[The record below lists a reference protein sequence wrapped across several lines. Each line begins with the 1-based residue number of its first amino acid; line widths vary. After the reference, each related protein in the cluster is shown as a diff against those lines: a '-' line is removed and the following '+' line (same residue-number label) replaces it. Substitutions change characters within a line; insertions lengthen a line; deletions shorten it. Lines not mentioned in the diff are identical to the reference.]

1 MRLAFLMFCVLNSII
16 CMNMAQAALNAASD
30 SSILGLLEVRPSYKS
45 LVGEFHSEDSAV
57 LGYQFNKDCSVVYKQ
72 EFNTNL
78 YDPSLPQSKSGLNAY
93 LFEGYLKAKANN
105 VYQAGNLYLSYEARQ
120 YFPTWSLKRDA
131 GMLTALRNYAKVKY
145 QLTSAVALTAEEVP
159 VIHFYKQAGAIG
171 AKGPAANPF
180 FENRASVGFDYAFSD
195 KVKLNLPL
203 LVSSVRT
210 RAYDKLAAN
219 NDSWNHKIWVNPEIF
234 YSVNSNVVVGMGYYS
249 DSLVKSN
256 FSDTAIGDGF
266 NQGTTQFIFST
277 NL

>member
-1 MRLAFLMFCVLNSII
+1 VFLLFCLVISVGYLGAS
-16 CMNMAQAALNAASD
+16 QAALNAPSN
-30 SSILGLLEVRPSYKS
+30 SSILGSLEVRPSYKS
-45 LVGEFHSEDSAV
+45 IVGEFHSEDSAV
-57 LGYQFNKDCSVVYKQ
+57 LGYQFNKNNSLVYKQ

-78 YDPSLPQSKSGLNAY
+78 YDPSLPESKSGINAY

-105 VYQAGNLYLSYEARQ
+105 VYQNGDLSLSYEGRQ
-120 YFPTWSLKRDA
+120 YFPTWSVKRDA

-159 VIHFYKQAGAIG
+159 VIHLYNQAGSMG
-171 AKGPAANPF
+171 AKGPNANPF
-180 FENRASVGFDYAFSD
+180 FENRASIGLDYAFSD
-195 KVKLNLPL
+195 KLKLSIPL

-210 RAYDKLAAN
+210 RAYDNLAAN
-219 NDSWNHKIWVNPEIF
+219 NDKWGHKVWVNPEIY

-249 DSLVKSN
+249 DNLVRSN
-256 FSDTAIGDGF
+256 FSDTAIGDGL